1 MTILPMIC
9 RFELESVILR
19 FMLLSVK
26 NGEPKMPMLKTIMPT
41 QFIPHAFAL
50 QDAMTELPLTRT
62 QFVALHKTLAQYL
75 PAQITMTQ
83 RTPKSVVTITISNNA
98 ATYRLRVNNRA
109 KVALLDM
116 LDAES

>member
-1 MTILPMIC
+1 
-9 RFELESVILR
+9 
-19 FMLLSVK
+19 MLLSVK
-26 NGEPKMPMLKTIMPT
+26 NGEPKMPMLKTIMPGT
-41 QFIPHAFAL
+41 RIENSFEL
-50 QDAMTELPLTRT
+50 QDAMTGLDLTRN
-62 QFVALHKTLAQYL
+62 QFIALHKTLTQYL

-109 KVALLDM
+109 KSALLDM